1 MWMRTHKK
9 VLFTL
14 CIMLALTV
22 ASLSSSGAASAAT
35 TSQNAQQQGV
45 ASARAIKLWGY
56 RSGLPWL
63 SGVYANPTMLGSTTE
78 QFCAWRGR
86 PCDTANVYTTRDSWQ
101 DITDPQNLY
110 QSFAGWPGIFVLSE
124 PMWPEGSGGS
134 FSACAAGNYDSNWRN
149 LGTSLVKAGH
159 AYTIVRLGWE
169 MNGNWFEW
177 SGSDPAGFISCYQHI
192 ATDIRATDRW
202 VVMDWTQNAHGSQT
216 CNGQAINCYPGDAY
230 VDVIGIDNYD
240 MWPGSPDQAIWDS
253 QCNGPDGMCTLA
265 AFARKHHKM
274 FGVGEWSV
282 APGEG
287 VNGGGDNPFYIQTM
301 FKFFVK
307 NADILLYE
315 NYFNFSQGPDGAI
328 WNPNDNPLSAAE
340 YQKLYSIKHFRTTKA
355 E

>member
-1 MWMRTHKK
+1 MANQPATIHVWER
-9 VLFTL
+9 
-14 CIMLALTV
+14 AE
-22 ASLSSSGAASAAT
+22 LSFSAT
-35 TSQNAQQQGV
+35 NT
-45 ASARAIKLWGY
+45 
-56 RSGLPWL
+56 
-63 SGVYANPTMLGSTTE
+63 YANPFREVTFQAEFRGPDGRLLVVPGFWDGE
-78 QFCAWRGR
+78 Q
-86 PCDTANVYTTRDSWQ
+86 
-101 DITDPQNLY
+101 
-110 QSFAGWPGIFVLSE
+110 
-124 PMWPEGSGGS
+124 
-134 FSACAAGNYDSNWRN
+134 
-149 LGTSLVKAGH
+149 

-265 AFARKHHKM
+265 AFARRHHKM

-328 WNPNDNPLSAAE
+328 WNPNDNPLSADE